1 MEQYVSAS
9 DLALILKITARRVS
23 QLAAEGTIFREEN
36 GKFDIAKS
44 VENFYRKKFHTDEK
58 REIDF
63 DMEHALY
70 EKAKRKKAELDLQKY
85 QGQLLD
91 AKEVEHAMSG
101 MILTCKARLLNIPIK
116 VAPKVV
122 GEGNMSV
129 IVEKIKDAV
138 FEALEELHQMPA
150 AEILEAD
157 DAVDT

>member
-9 DLALILKITARRVS
+9 DLAFVMKVSPRRVN
-23 QLAAEGTIFREEN
+23 QLVAEGTIFREEN

-44 VENFYRKKFHTDEK
+44 VENFFRKKFHTDEK

-63 DMEHALY
+63 DVEHALY

-85 QGQLLD
+85 QRQLLD
-91 AKEVEHAMSG
+91 AKEVEHLMLG

-116 VAPKVV
+116 VAPKIV
-122 GEGNMSV
+122 GEKNMSV
-129 IVEKIKDAV
+129 IVEKIKDGV
-138 FEALEELHQMPA
+138 FEALEEMHQIPA
-150 AEILEAD
+150 AEIIEAD